1 MPDQPTG
8 LLRRLTTIQSR
19 LNPLTVSGDPCVWLA
34 AQAQPGMV
42 LLAHADDGVIWALA
56 DAGSFRFPAAAVLA
70 QATFRSPTLIMA
82 RLFDRNREIFLW
94 RVKEGRWAAREISDG
109 DGVSDGASVA
119 CIDEQQLLWGTVA
132 EENDGAFTRVAEGRQ
147 QLHHA
152 FPAVVAPA
160 ALGDAHRLQVAV
172 RHYLTED
179 DAGWRRIAYSRLT
192 GVSA

>member
-1 MPDQPTG
+1 
-8 LLRRLTTIQSR
+8 
-19 LNPLTVSGDPCVWLA
+19 
-34 AQAQPGMV
+34 
-42 LLAHADDGVIWALA
+42 
-56 DAGSFRFPAAAVLA
+56 
-70 QATFRSPTLIMA
+70 MA

-94 RVKEGRWAAREISDG
+94 RVEEGRWAARKISDG